1 MEGPRGTRDRSRP
14 NPSRLPVRTG
24 EPCLWMSA
32 GLLAYRLCDR
42 DFDCDACPLD
52 AALRGASLPA
62 GAPLR
67 PPAAAPF
74 ESPPDRLYDRRHVWV
89 QRRDLGQAGGRRGER
104 VRLRLGLDAFAV
116 ALAWPIT
123 GVECRPP
130 DGPLAAGSAVCD
142 LELAGG
148 HLPVVTPVA
157 GRLLARN
164 RALEADASL
173 LADSPYEEGWLV
185 EIEEAAVPAGAAS
198 DGLVGAAEATE
209 RSRLDLR
216 RFRRRAALFLLEG
229 SGATGPT
236 LADGG
241 QVLTDLRVIL
251 GPGRYLELVRD
262 LLT

>member
-1 MEGPRGTRDRSRP
+1 
-14 NPSRLPVRTG
+14 
-24 EPCLWMSA
+24 MSA

-42 DFDCDACPLD
+42 DFDCDSCPLD

-62 GAPLR
+62 GSPLR
-67 PPAAAPF
+67 PPGAAPF
-74 ESPPDRLYDRRHVWV
+74 EAPPDRLYDRRHVWV
-89 QRRDLGQAGGRRGER
+89 QRRARRREGGRSGDRSR
-104 VRLRLGLDAFAV
+104 VRLGLDAFAV
-116 ALAWPIT
+116 ALVWPIT
-123 GVECRPP
+123 GVVWRAPE
-130 DGPLAAGSAVCD
+130 GPLAAGSALCD
-142 LELAGG
+142 LELTGG
-148 HLPVVTPVA
+148 HLPVVTPVS

-164 RALEADASL
+164 RGLEADASL
-173 LADSPYEEGWLV
+173 LADSPYDEGWLV
-185 EIEEAAVPAGAAS
+185 ELEEAPAAGGEVREGGG
-198 DGLVGAAEATE
+198 GLAGAAEAAE

-229 SGATGPT
+229 SEAAGPT